1 MDRVK
6 LRVFLKELTKHWDD
20 VGFTSARYGDTW
32 ERLEIA
38 LTEELGI
45 TKKQAREVITMIEE
59 VAMDKEMN

>member
-6 LRVFLKELTKHWDD
+6 LYTYLRQLKNHWDD
-20 VGFTSARYGDTW
+20 VGFLSARYGDTW

-59 VAMDKEMN
+59 VAMDEMKY